1 LATKPKVDAPSL
13 SDFMANEN
21 ALDPRAGAA
30 PAKKD
35 RRQAP
40 RYSANRM
47 AACSPLAE
55 RETKVHVRVHDM
67 SANGIGLLSTRRFE
81 LGTMLLLQI
90 EEGGNSLP
98 PLIIGRVMHVC
109 AQADGTWLVGC
120 ALTRAFEQS
129 DIRDLADEASKEK

>member
-1 LATKPKVDAPSL
+1 LADKPLDAPSF
-13 SDFMANEN
+13 SDFMPNEN

-40 RYSANRM
+40 RFSANRL

-55 RETKVHVRVHDM
+55 RETVLPVRVHDV

-81 LGTMLLLQI
+81 PGTMLLLQI
-90 EEGGNSLP
+90 EEGGDSLQS
-98 PLIIGRVMHVC
+98 LIIGRFMHACV
-109 AQADGTWLVGC
+109 QADGTWLVG
-120 ALTRAFEQS
+120 
-129 DIRDLADEASKEK
+129 